1 MRVCSLLPSATEIAF
16 ALGLGDS
23 VVGVTH
29 ECDYPLEARKKPVV
43 VKSAIDQHR
52 SSSGQ
57 IDAIVSEHLQS
68 KKSVYTIDLSR
79 FQEAD
84 PDVIL
89 TQELCDV
96 CAVDYHEVAEAAKSL
111 SKRAKIVSLT
121 PSSLLDVL
129 GDITRVGEAT
139 GKEQEAEALVE
150 SLSKRIKRIA
160 DQASRS
166 QLRPRVACLEW
177 MDPLYNAG
185 HWVPEMVELA
195 GGQDGLGRKGEP
207 STRIDWSQVIQF
219 APEVIVL
226 MPCGF
231 DVERTLKEVHLLR
244 RLPGWSELPAVRQ
257 GRVFAVDGNAYFNR
271 PGPRLIDGLEIL
283 APIIHPEI
291 FPWQASS
298 VAPGSI
304 AVVEAPGAF

>member
-23 VVGVTH
+23 LVGVTH
-29 ECDYPLEARKKPVV
+29 ECDYPPDARKKPVV
-43 VKSAIDQHR
+43 VKSAIDPCTN
-52 SSSGQ
+52 SSGQ
-57 IDAIVSEHLQS
+57 IDAIVNEHLQS

-79 FQEAD
+79 FREAN

-96 CAVDYHEVAEAAKSL
+96 CAVDYQEVAEAAKSL
-111 SKRAKIVSLT
+111 SKQPKIVSLT

-139 GKEQEAEALVE
+139 GKEKEAKAFVD
-150 SLSKRIKRIA
+150 SLRKRIERLGE
-160 DQASRS
+160 QSS
-166 QLRPRVACLEW
+166 HSSSRPRVACLEW
-177 MDPLYNAG
+177 LDPLYSAG

-195 GGQDGLGRKGEP
+195 GGEDKLGQKGLP
-207 STRIDWSQVIQF
+207 SARIDWSRVADF

-231 DVERTLKEVHLLR
+231 DVERTLREVNLLY
-244 RLPGWSELPAVRQ
+244 RLPGWNKLPAIKEK
-257 GRVFAVDGNAYFNR
+257 RVYAVDGSAYFSR
-271 PGPRLIDGLEIL
+271 SGPRLVDGLEIL
-283 APIIHPEI
+283 AQIVHPEI
-291 FPWQASS
+291 FLWQAS
-298 VAPGSI
+298 P
-304 AVVEAPGAF
+304 EAAQKLG